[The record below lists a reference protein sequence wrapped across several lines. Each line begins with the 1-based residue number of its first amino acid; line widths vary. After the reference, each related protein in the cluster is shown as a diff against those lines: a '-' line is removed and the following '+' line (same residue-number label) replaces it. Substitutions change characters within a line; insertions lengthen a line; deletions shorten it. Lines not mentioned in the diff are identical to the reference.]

1 MIIRVDTD
9 VLRSSG
15 TKLSA
20 LVDKIQVVQARVK
33 EISTKLNTVWD
44 GGVSEDVLLSMN
56 EQYEAMG
63 LLAEKMTEAVV
74 DVRNVADSFEAADNS
89 GGKGMAALTH
99 LVTAL
104 KPLRP
109 MRILT
114 EKWTGSLRIVPD
126 EVISCGE
133 SYCGAGEE
141 LEKIAAAYKEIL
153 LALQE
158 SWEGNSYRN
167 FVKASDEI
175 TKHLNLLCEEIIALG
190 RKTVQIAEVYRDIDA
205 KIRF

>member
-9 VLRSSG
+9 VLRSNGSQLR
-15 TKLSA
+15 T
-20 LVDKIQVVQARVK
+20 LVDKLRVVQASVK
-33 EISTKLNTVWD
+33 EISTKLNAAWD
-44 GGVSEDVLLSMN
+44 GGASEDVLLSMN

-63 LLAEKMTEAVV
+63 LLAEKMAEAAA
-74 DVRNVADSFEAADNS
+74 DVQNVADSFEAVDNS
-89 GGKGMAALTH
+89 GGKETTAVTQLI
-99 LVTAL
+99 TAL

-109 MRILT
+109 MKILT

-133 SYCGAGEE
+133 SYCRAGEE
-141 LEKIAAAYKEIL
+141 LEKNTDAYKDIL

-167 FVKASDEI
+167 FAETSDEI
-175 TKHLNLLCEEIIALG
+175 TKNLNLLCEEMVDLG
-190 RKTVQIAEVYRDIDA
+190 KTTVQIAEVYRDIDA